1 MEGCEEFTLQLSIM
15 IYCNS
20 IYIYQ
25 QALDETLKEKQKMQS
40 CFNQEYEKLRT
51 LNSEREQQLLN
62 DFEWKLRE
70 VEMNCKRRI
79 EEKKTNNEEKIQIMR
94 KQFEQEIVQLKEQL
108 KEVSKIYGNIFFI
121 DRSKLASTLPVW

>member
-1 MEGCEEFTLQLSIM
+1 
-15 IYCNS
+15 
-20 IYIYQ
+20 
-25 QALDETLKEKQKMQS
+25 MQT

-79 EEKKTNNEEKIQIMR
+79 EEKKTNNEEKVQIMR
-94 KQFEQEIVQLKEQL
+94 KQFEQEIAQLKEQL
-108 KEVSKIYGNIFFI
+108 KEVSKIYANIFL
-121 DRSKLASTLPVW
+121 DTK